1 MVIAAVQF
9 VDVVLFF
16 HILGVV
22 LWIGPTYGYAF
33 FQATAESAHPRAI
46 PAVMES
52 ILKIDNTLGN
62 VGALLVVASG
72 IYMVEDIDA
81 FGYSDFFI
89 SWGFAVF
96 VVVVG
101 LAHGYF
107 GPRARKLRELAIRDL
122 GGSGEGALSDE
133 YKAISKQVAMVGT
146 FAGLLAA
153 VTIYIMAVKPFL

>member
-46 PAVMES
+46 PAVMEG

-62 VGALLVVASG
+62 IGALLVVASG
-72 IYMVEDIDA
+72 IYMVEDIEA
-81 FGYSDFFI
+81 FSYSDFFI
-89 SWGFAVF
+89 SWGFAAF
-96 VVVVG
+96 VIVLG
-101 LAHGYF
+101 LAHGFF
-107 GPRARKLRELAIRDL
+107 GPRARKLRDLAIRDL
-122 GGSGEGALSDE
+122 GASGEGALSDE
-133 YKAISKQVAMVGT
+133 YTALSRQVAIVGT
-146 FAGLLAA
+146 LAGLIAA
-153 VTIYIMAVKPFL
+153 LTIYVMAVKPFL